1 MTPFQGTR
9 AGLFPAADLPGY
21 VTLPP
26 HVRVIS
32 VVLGAFVAVLQVG
45 SGLAQLTSEPIIAGS
60 QLLVGVPFLALFA
73 WVAAWP
79 DHADRVIRGR
89 FGIDLSDGSVLT
101 GVLIHVVFIYL
112 VFGGTLLS
120 TGQALA
126 EFIETDQ
133 HPALG
138 SSLTG
143 QGVVLNLVL
152 NLVLFVVAAVTWL
165 LLVTQERG
173 REILGALRLR
183 LDELPRGIV
192 AGVLMTVVGVVVL
205 AGLGYGLEQLGL
217 SPENPQADAIANAL
231 TPMTAVAVAALAGLG
246 EEIYFRGFLLPRTGN
261 LVQAT
266 LFGLLHATY
275 LTAFQVILPFL
286 LGLAF
291 GWLVRK
297 TSLWAAIVSHTTFN
311 AVMLLGS
318 IYADELAEI
327 VMSLPLP

>member
-1 MTPFQGTR
+1 MAHQGGQGFCPRPTSGH
-9 AGLFPAADLPGY
+9 A
-21 VTLPP
+21 VTLPL

-32 VVLGAFVAVLQVG
+32 VALGGLVAVLQVG
-45 SGLAQLTSEPIIAGS
+45 PGLAGLLDDPIIAGS
-60 QLLVGVPFLALFA
+60 QLLVGLPFLAAFA

-89 FGIDLSDGSVLT
+89 FGVDLADGGVLT
-101 GVLIHVVFIYL
+101 GVLIHVVFVFL
-112 VFGGTLLS
+112 VFGGTILS
-120 TGQALA
+120 TGQGLA
-126 EFIETDQ
+126 QLLETGE

-143 QGVVLNLVL
+143 QSVVLNLIL
-152 NLVLFVVAAVTWL
+152 NLVLFAVAAVTWL
-165 LLVTQERG
+165 LLVTQRRG
-173 REILGALRLR
+173 RELLAELRLKIG
-183 LDELPRGIV
+183 DLPRGII
-192 AGVLMTVVGVVVL
+192 AGVLMTGAGIVVL
-205 AGLGYGLEQLGL
+205 AVLGYGLDQLGIA
-217 SPENPQADAIANAL
+217 PENPQADAIANAL

-275 LTAFQVILPFL
+275 LTAFQVLLPFL

-311 AVMLLGS
+311 AAMLLAS
-318 IYADELAEI
+318 IYAEDLAVAI
-327 VMSLPLP
+327 PQLGVL